1 MAYKNL
7 IKNNIFPIPV
17 GDKLGYQAETI
28 YLLYAPL
35 AEEYTLVDHECVE
48 NLKKVAD
55 NNGGD
60 APSDIIELYNRLNVV
75 SNEKLKKSI
84 ITHPDNYTKMSI
96 MPTARCNFAC
106 NYCYSAH
113 GRSAATIPNEVI
125 KNALDYFLRPRSRH
139 CKYTLFI
146 SGGGE
151 PMLVFDKLQN
161 IVTYAQTL
169 TNTNGDQ
176 LDIMVISNGSLI
188 REEHAKFFKQHQVC
202 VCVSFEIT
210 ESLQNMHR
218 GHYDVV
224 RNNIFKLLTAG
235 VIPSINATITPQ
247 SVSQM
252 SEMIE
257 EVAAEF
263 PGIKEVMFE
272 PVTPVAGFSSNQE
285 MELFYDKFIEGF
297 RDAKAKAG
305 QLNINL
311 NTSILDN
318 LNRLALRHCQGK
330 LCLTPQGTFSIC
342 HTVTSPLEKKYDSY
356 CYGEVKKNGVFFDI
370 DKFLQ
375 LQKINVNAFPR
386 CKDCFAKWHCGG
398 GCMSKVA
405 AYNEA
410 QMNIYCRYYRK
421 HLLFLLLEKL
431 NENMIA
437 ATGESLSSFIQ
448 KQMRNKVKKDEN

>member
-1 MAYKNL
+1 MVYENL
-7 IKNNIFPIPV
+7 IRNNIFPIPV
-17 GDKLGYQAETI
+17 GDKLGYLDKDI

-35 AEEYTLVDHECVE
+35 AEEYTLVDRECVE
-48 NLKKVAD
+48 NLKKAAD
-55 NNGGD
+55 NSGD
-60 APSDIIELYNRLNVV
+60 VPNDIVELYNRLNVV
-75 SNEKLKKSI
+75 SNKKLEKSI

-106 NYCYSAH
+106 NYCYSAR
-113 GRSAATIPNEVI
+113 GRSTATIPDEVI
-125 KNALDYFLRPRSRH
+125 KNALDYFLRSRAKH
-139 CKYTLFI
+139 CKCSLFI

-151 PMLVFDKLQN
+151 PMQVFDKLQYIIN
-161 IVTYAQTL
+161 YARAL
-169 TNTNGDQ
+169 TDANGGQ
-176 LDIMVISNGSLI
+176 LDIMVITNGSLI
-188 REEHAKFFKQHQVC
+188 KEEQVLFFKQQQVC

-210 ESLQNMHR
+210 EFQQNMHR
-218 GHYDVV
+218 GHYDIV
-224 RNNIFKLLTAG
+224 RDNILKLLASG
-235 VIPSINATITPQ
+235 VTPSINATITPQ

-252 SEMIE
+252 TEMVE
-257 EVAAEF
+257 EAAAKF

-272 PVTPVAGFSSNQE
+272 PVTPVDGFSSNLE

-297 RDAKAKAG
+297 RDAKAKAR

-318 LNRLALRHCQGK
+318 LNRLAFRHCQGK

-356 CYGEVKKNGVFFDI
+356 CYGEVKKDGVFFDI
-370 DKFLQ
+370 DKFSQ
-375 LQKINVNAFPR
+375 LQKINVNTFPR

-421 HLLFLLLEKL
+421 HLLLLLLENL

-437 ATGESLSSFIQ
+437 TTGESLSSFIQ
-448 KQMRNKVKKDEN
+448 EQMRNKVEDHES